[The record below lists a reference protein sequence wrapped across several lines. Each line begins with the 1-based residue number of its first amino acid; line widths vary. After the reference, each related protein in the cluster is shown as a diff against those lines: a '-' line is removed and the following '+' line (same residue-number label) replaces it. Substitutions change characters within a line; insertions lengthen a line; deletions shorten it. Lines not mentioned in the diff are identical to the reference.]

1 MRLLSAALVLVVGMP
16 IALIA
21 PVAVAKTNACRASE
35 GGFDLRASM
44 VGCTTA
50 RDVERTYYNRDLGAG
65 ATVVAGGRTWR
76 CHARILKTTVTTPQS
91 PATGSQ
97 GEFYAHTSR
106 AACVSCAGST
116 TAAAID
122 TALADEHWA

>member
-1 MRLLSAALVLVVGMP
+1 MRLLSAALVLVVGVP

-21 PVAVAKTNACRASE
+21 PVAIAKTNACRASE

-76 CHARILKTTVTTPQS
+76 CHARILKNHGYDPTISGDRVTGRVLCTHV
-91 PATGSQ
+91 A
-97 GEFYAHTSR
+97 SR
-106 AACVSCAGST
+106 VRLVRWKYHGG
-116 TAAAID
+116 D
-122 TALADEHWA
+122 